1 MIECLYRC
9 LGGISMKKL
18 FLLVFVSLLVGA
30 ATAEV
35 IDSVSFNP
43 ARLGRYKNLKISDT
57 LSTIGS
63 AETVLFNAD
72 SNESVTLS
80 TYGDID
86 IGSAKAKTVDM
97 PQANVYSPSVYL
109 MGGALKTKRAS
120 LQSGLDF
127 GCDGSVG
134 SGSVG
139 SGSVGS
145 GSTTGDV
152 GCTIPLWVKAGIL
165 EMGSHALKINGKYV
179 PVFNTSADSFGGIRL
194 GGNVIPVPD
203 DFGSGRGCRSL
214 SWYTR
219 YDSATS
225 SNYKVLG
232 CDVGCDVGSDTGSS
246 TPTPTPQTCKSEKVS
261 ERSFTTTDYTVIE
274 NDNCDGDP
282 VEFNGACSSA
292 LVSQGMCTD
301 YYSVGSG
308 NATTGSYTGSGT
320 FKGKWYGQYDN
331 LDSWGVG
338 GGYPG
343 STYCSQPADS
353 SDNPQRLS
361 ALRSELQRRGNP
373 QDASSACAIAF
384 DLGCGMEENANGDL
398 EGSATLWY
406 CINGG
411 SSYCGSSS
419 KICRNLVLNCTYGGG
434 VKHSLVERIWRFWY
448 E

>member
-1 MIECLYRC
+1 
-9 LGGISMKKL
+9 MKKL

-165 EMGSHALKINGKYV
+165 DMGCHALKINGKYV
-179 PVFNTSADSFGGIRL
+179 PVFNNSADSFGGIRL

-232 CDVGCDVGSDTGSS
+232 CDVGCDVGSDSS
-246 TPTPTPQTCKSEKVS
+246 VNPTPTTQTCKSEKVS

-301 YYSVGSG
+301 YYSIGSSGGGSG
-308 NATTGSYTGSGT
+308 MTGT
-320 FKGKWYGQYDN
+320 WYGQYDR

-338 GGYPG
+338 GGYPYDG
-343 STYCSQPADS
+343 HYCSQPPDT
-353 SDNPQRLS
+353 SDNSQKLG
-361 ALRSELQRRGNP
+361 ALRNLLTSRGMP
-373 QDASSACAIAF
+373 QDAKGACEVAF
-384 DLGCGMEENANGDL
+384 DLGCNMTEIS
-398 EGSATLWY
+398 EGVSEGEATLWY
-406 CINGG
+406 CIN
-411 SSYCGSSS
+411 SSCGQCGSSCLM
-419 KICRNLVLNCTYGGG
+419 CRKLVLNCTLKKAKY
-434 VKHSLVERIWRFWY
+434 SMVERIWKFWL